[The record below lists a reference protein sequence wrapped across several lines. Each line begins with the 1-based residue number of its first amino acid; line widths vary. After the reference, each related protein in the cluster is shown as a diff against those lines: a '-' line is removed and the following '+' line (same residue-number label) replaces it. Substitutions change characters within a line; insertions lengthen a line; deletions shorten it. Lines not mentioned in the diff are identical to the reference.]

1 MHQGQRTQAYNYPE
15 HYEPRNPAGTAK
27 TYIRVNRE
35 VVCVKQM
42 VYVVPKQYAVLYR
55 VDGFA
60 VIRLN
65 RNPAVVSMILPMTFV
80 GYREDMRSLK
90 AIPNVELCH
99 NCHVPRYNASAVSL
113 ANGIAE

>member
-1 MHQGQRTQAYNYPE
+1 M
-15 HYEPRNPAGTAK
+15 K

-35 VVCVKQM
+35 VVGVKQM
-42 VYVVPKQYAVLYR
+42 VYVVPKQHAVLYR
-55 VDGFA
+55 VNGSA

-65 RNPAVVSMILPMTFV
+65 GNPAVVSMTLPMTFV

-99 NCHVPRYNASAVSL
+99 NCHVSRYNASAVSF